1 MSEIRLSME
10 QENAVDM
17 CCDLTTPI
25 VSVSGGAGVGKTL
38 VLGKVYE
45 ELKRRRKRIVLAAP
59 TGRAAKR
66 IEELT
71 KIRAKTV
78 HRMLEFPLPHE
89 DVDPLLDPNEPR
101 RTKDNP
107 LEEDVIIV
115 DESSM
120 ISPGLYRY
128 ILNAMRRGA
137 VVRWFGDNNQLP
149 PIEQGK
155 PPFIELLKT
164 HPACWLTY
172 NFRSGDMLIDN
183 AQRILRGLLPRRND
197 RFEIIYDEYPLD
209 CLLDF
214 VTEEFT
220 GEDYQIITPTRKG
233 RTGAIRSN
241 PSIQMKFNSRGKM
254 LRLDRFDKQEAPLA
268 IREKDKFI
276 WIKNDYKL
284 DLFNGEL
291 GYIDWVDPDAGEL
304 GVVTGER
311 AVVIPSRIKTYN
323 AFLGHIINYDPRR
336 QIELGYAITTHKA
349 QGSEFK
355 TIIYYMSRSQAW
367 LLNRRNFYTAITRAK
382 ENVILICDRRAMN
395 LSMRRYED
403 SAK

>member
-1 MSEIRLSME
+1 MSDISLSME
-10 QENAVDM
+10 QEVAVEM
-17 CCDLTTPI
+17 CCDLTMPI

-38 VLGKVYE
+38 VLGKVFD
-45 ELKRRRKRIVLAAP
+45 ELKRRKKRIVLAAP

-71 KIRAKTV
+71 GLRAKTV
-78 HRMLEFPLPHE
+78 HRMLEFPLPDE

-107 LEEDVIIV
+107 LEEDVIII

-120 ISPGLYRY
+120 ISPALYRF
-128 ILNAMRRGA
+128 ILNAMKRGS

-149 PIEQGK
+149 PIEEGK
-155 PPFIELLKT
+155 PPFIELLKNK
-164 HPACWLTY
+164 PAAWLTY
-172 NFRSGDMLIDN
+172 NFRSGDMLLDN
-183 AQRILRGLLPRRND
+183 AQRILRGSLPRRNPC
-197 RFEIIYDEYPLD
+197 FEIIYSEYPLD
-209 CLLDF
+209 CLLEF

-220 GEDYQIITPTRKG
+220 TEQYQIITPTRKG

-311 AVVIPSRIKTYN
+311 AVVIPSRVKTYN
-323 AFLGHIINYDPRR
+323 AFLGHIINYDPRK
-336 QIELGYAITTHKA
+336 QVELGYAITTHKA

-367 LLNRRNFYTAITRAK
+367 LLNRRNFYTGITRAR
-382 ENVILICDRRAMN
+382 ENVIIITDRRAMN
-395 LSMRRYED
+395 LAMRRYED

>member
-1 MSEIRLSME
+1 
-10 QENAVDM
+10 
-17 CCDLTTPI
+17 
-25 VSVSGGAGVGKTL
+25 
-38 VLGKVYE
+38 
-45 ELKRRRKRIVLAAP
+45 
-59 TGRAAKR
+59 
-66 IEELT
+66 
-71 KIRAKTV
+71 
-78 HRMLEFPLPHE
+78 
-89 DVDPLLDPNEPR
+89 
-101 RTKDNP
+101 
-107 LEEDVIIV
+107 
-115 DESSM
+115 
-120 ISPGLYRY
+120 
-128 ILNAMRRGA
+128 
-137 VVRWFGDNNQLP
+137 
-149 PIEQGK
+149 
-155 PPFIELLKT
+155 
-164 HPACWLTY
+164 
-172 NFRSGDMLIDN
+172 
-183 AQRILRGLLPRRND
+183 
-197 RFEIIYDEYPLD
+197 LD